1 MRALDNGNAAIGVF
15 HGRRIAV
22 TGGAGFLG
30 RVVVRKLH
38 ERGCTDVTVP
48 RRASC
53 DLSRWDHIEQLFDK
67 FRPHLL
73 VHLAATVDSPAGHRD
88 VAESFYN
95 NVMMT
100 TQLIEASSRH
110 GVEKMICIGSASSY
124 PANAPVPLREQ
135 DLFKE
140 LFGNI
145 GALGDRGNL
154 DQAVGPVMGFE
165 ADFDQRAH
173 GIFTLF

>member
-1 MRALDNGNAAIGVF
+1 MRALDNGDAAMGVF

-30 RVVVRKLH
+30 RVVVRKLR
-38 ERGCTDVTVP
+38 ERGCTDITVP

-67 FRPHLL
+67 YRPHLL
-73 VHLAATVDSPAGHRD
+73 LHLAATVDSPAGHRD

-100 TQLIEASSRH
+100 TQLMEASS
-110 GVEKMICIGSASSY
+110 GMAS
-124 PANAPVPLREQ
+124 R
-135 DLFKE
+135 K
-140 LFGNI
+140 
-145 GALGDRGNL
+145 
-154 DQAVGPVMGFE
+154 
-165 ADFDQRAH
+165 
-173 GIFTLF
+173 

>member
-38 ERGCTDVTVP
+38 ERGCTDVTIP

-67 FRPHLL
+67 YRPHLL
-73 VHLAATVDSPAGHRD
+73 LHLAATVESPAGHRD

-100 TQLIEASSRH
+100 TQLMEASSRH
-110 GVEKMICIGSASSY
+110 GVEKMICIGSASCGS
-124 PANAPVPLREQ
+124 PFA
-135 DLFKE
+135 
-140 LFGNI
+140 I
-145 GALGDRGNL
+145 G
-154 DQAVGPVMGFE
+154 
-165 ADFDQRAH
+165 
-173 GIFTLF
+173 